1 MAINLSKSP
10 ASQNAPIP
18 PLVPKIEEP
27 TENDNVVDVD
37 SFPTLGEEP
46 AAPQEPETETNDS
59 LEEDESDF
67 GDDLLNRIQKLSDD
81 EDEEEPSPEPENTN
95 ADFGD
100 DEENVS
106 FTTDDDETDDG
117 YWDYYLSDD
126 DLLYGSGTDGEPQSA
141 LDRATADV
149 EEPFHTEDD
158 EDGDLDG
165 SDTDAADSN
174 PNNLTINDLP
184 RDADGAALLT
194 DPTTGE
200 YIPEAEQIL
209 LALTEAEADNNLNY
223 NDYQYWE
230 KLNAQHNDNDD
241 EDEYTYEYEE
251 YDDEEYEDEADDEDT
266 LDDETDEDNNAP
278 QQISAP
284 ENPQTAPSTN
294 KKTLKDHT
302 NTLLDNTAKILNKGQ
317 KLPLIGKPL
326 TKVIPGTTTGR
337 GTATIALLLLLLLI
351 FHLANTQI
359 TGNKTYTPT
368 GTTTIN
374 LPDNGKATLTGIT
387 RTNGT
392 YTATITNQGATNA
405 YNIHGTVD
413 ATAATNITQWFTP
426 TNLGTCTYNI
436 KHIQPGQTAQ
446 TPLTC
451 TTDPTG
457 TINPSFTNA
466 TITTDEA

>member
-18 PLVPKIEEP
+18 PLTPKAEEP
-27 TENDNVVDVD
+27 TENDNVVDID

-46 AAPQEPETETNDS
+46 PAPQEPETEPTTS
-59 LEEDESDF
+59 SEEDEEDF
-67 GDDLLNRIQKLSDD
+67 GDALLNRIQQFSDEDD
-81 EDEEEPSPEPENTN
+81 EEPTPEQEPEDTETTT
-95 ADFGD
+95 DFGD
-100 DEENVS
+100 DEENIS
-106 FTTDDDETDDG
+106 FATDEEDNTDG

-126 DLLYGSGTDGEPQSA
+126 DLLYGTDSEPQSA

-158 EDGDLDG
+158 EDGYLDG

-174 PNNLTINDLP
+174 PNNLTIHDLP
-184 RDADGAALLT
+184 RDAEGAALLT

-209 LALTEAEADNNLNY
+209 LALTEEEADNNLNY
-223 NDYQYWE
+223 KDYEYWE
-230 KLNAQHNDNDD
+230 KLNAQHNNDDD

-251 YDDEEYEDEADDEDT
+251 YDDEDT
-266 LDDETDEDNNAP
+266 LDDETDEEDEDTP
-278 QQISAP
+278 QQIGVP
-284 ENPQTAPSTN
+284 QNPQTAPNTN

-302 NTLLDNTAKILNKGQ
+302 NNLLDNTAKILNKGQ

-392 YTATITNQGATNA
+392 YTATITNQGTTNA

-446 TPLTC
+446 ATLTC

-457 TINPSFTNA
+457 TINPTFTNA

>member
-1 MAINLSKSP
+1 MAINLSKSH

-27 TENDNVVDVD
+27 TENDSVVDVD

-59 LEEDESDF
+59 SEEDESDF

-81 EDEEEPSPEPENTN
+81 EDEEEPSPEPESGNTST
-95 ADFGD
+95 DFGD

-126 DLLYGSGTDGEPQSA
+126 DLLYGTDSEPQSA
-141 LDRATADV
+141 LDRATAEV
-149 EEPFHTEDD
+149 EEPFHTED
-158 EDGDLDG
+158 EEAVVE
-165 SDTDAADSN
+165 TDIDARPAA
-174 PNNLTINDLP
+174 LTIDDLP

-209 LALTEAEADNNLNY
+209 LALTEDEADNNLNY

-230 KLNAQHNDNDD
+230 KLNTQH
-241 EDEYTYEYEE
+241 
-251 YDDEEYEDEADDEDT
+251 DDEEYEDEADDEDT

-284 ENPQTAPSTN
+284 ENPQTAPNTN

-302 NTLLDNTAKILNKGQ
+302 NALLDNTAKILNKGQ

-351 FHLANTQI
+351 IHLANTQI

-392 YTATITNQGATNA
+392 YTATITNQGTTNA

-446 TPLTC
+446 APLTC

>member
-27 TENDNVVDVD
+27 TETSNVVDVD

-46 AAPQEPETETNDS
+46 ATPQEPETETNDS

-81 EDEEEPSPEPENTN
+81 EDEEEPSPEPESGNTSTG
-95 ADFGD
+95 FGD

-126 DLLYGSGTDGEPQSA
+126 DLLYGTDGEPQSA
-141 LDRATADV
+141 LDRATAEV
-149 EEPFHTEDD
+149 EEPFHTED
-158 EDGDLDG
+158 EEAVVE
-165 SDTDAADSN
+165 TDIDARRAA
-174 PNNLTINDLP
+174 LTIDDLP

-209 LALTEAEADNNLNY
+209 LSLTEDEADNNLNY
-223 NDYQYWE
+223 KDYQYWE
-230 KLNAQHNDNDD
+230 KLNAQRNDD
-241 EDEYTYEYEE
+241 QEDEYTYEYEE
-251 YDDEEYEDEADDEDT
+251 YDDEEYEDEGDDEDA
-266 LDDETDEDNNAP
+266 LDDETDEDNDAP

-284 ENPQTAPSTN
+284 ENPQTAPSAN

-359 TGNKTYTPT
+359 TGNKTYTPA

-392 YTATITNQGATNA
+392 YTATITNQGTTNA

-446 TPLTC
+446 ATLTC
-451 TTDPTG
+451 TNDLTG

>member
-59 LEEDESDF
+59 FEEDESDF

-126 DLLYGSGTDGEPQSA
+126 DLLYGTDGEPQSA
-141 LDRATADV
+141 LDRATAEV
-149 EEPFHTEDD
+149 EEPFHTED
-158 EDGDLDG
+158 EEAVVE
-165 SDTDAADSN
+165 TDIDARPAA
-174 PNNLTINDLP
+174 LTIDDLP

-241 EDEYTYEYEE
+241 EAEYTYEYEE

-284 ENPQTAPSTN
+284 ENPQTAPNTN

-302 NTLLDNTAKILNKGQ
+302 NALLDNTAKILNKGQ

-351 FHLANTQI
+351 IHLANTQI

-392 YTATITNQGATNA
+392 YTATITNQGTTNA

-436 KHIQPGQTAQ
+436 KHIQPGQTIQ

>member
-27 TENDNVVDVD
+27 TETSNVVDVD

-46 AAPQEPETETNDS
+46 ATPQEPETETNDS

-126 DLLYGSGTDGEPQSA
+126 DLLYGSGTEDEPQSA

-149 EEPFHTEDD
+149 EEPFHTED
-158 EDGDLDG
+158 EEVVVETGI
-165 SDTDAADSN
+165 DARPAA
-174 PNNLTINDLP
+174 LTIDDLP

-230 KLNAQHNDNDD
+230 KLNAQHNNDED

-266 LDDETDEDNNAP
+266 LDGETDEDNNAP

-284 ENPQTAPSTN
+284 DNPQTAPSTN

-351 FHLANTQI
+351 IHLTNTQI

-374 LPDNGKATLTGIT
+374 LPDNGKATITGIT

-446 TPLTC
+446 ATLTC
-451 TTDPTG
+451 TNDLTG
-457 TINPSFTNA
+457 TINPTFTNA

>member
-27 TENDNVVDVD
+27 TETSNVVDVD

-46 AAPQEPETETNDS
+46 ATPQEPETGTNDS

-81 EDEEEPSPEPENTN
+81 EDEEEPSPEPESGNTSTG
-95 ADFGD
+95 FGD

-126 DLLYGSGTDGEPQSA
+126 DLLYGTDGEPQSA

-149 EEPFHTEDD
+149 EEPFHTED
-158 EDGDLDG
+158 EEAVVE
-165 SDTDAADSN
+165 TDIDARRAA
-174 PNNLTINDLP
+174 LTIDDLP

-230 KLNAQHNDNDD
+230 KLNAQHNND

-446 TPLTC
+446 ASLTC
-451 TTDPTG
+451 TNDLTG

>member
-27 TENDNVVDVD
+27 TETSNVVDVD

-46 AAPQEPETETNDS
+46 ATPQEPETGTNDS

-81 EDEEEPSPEPENTN
+81 EDEEEPSPEPESGNTSTG
-95 ADFGD
+95 FGD

-126 DLLYGSGTDGEPQSA
+126 DLLYGTDGEPQSA

-149 EEPFHTEDD
+149 EEPFHTED
-158 EDGDLDG
+158 EEAVVE
-165 SDTDAADSN
+165 TDIDARRAA
-174 PNNLTINDLP
+174 LTIDDLP

-230 KLNAQHNDNDD
+230 KLNAQHNNDNDD

-251 YDDEEYEDEADDEDT
+251 YDDEYEDEADDEDT

-351 FHLANTQI
+351 FHLANAQI

-392 YTATITNQGATNA
+392 YTATITNQGDTNA

-426 TNLGTCTYNI
+426 TNLGTCTYTI

-446 TPLTC
+446 ATLTC
-451 TTDPTG
+451 TNDLTG
-457 TINPSFTNA
+457 TINPTFTNA

>member
-1 MAINLSKSP
+1 MAINLSKSH

-27 TENDNVVDVD
+27 TENDSVVDVD

-81 EDEEEPSPEPENTN
+81 EDEEEPSPEPETTN
-95 ADFGD
+95 ADFGY

-149 EEPFHTEDD
+149 EEPFHTED
-158 EDGDLDG
+158 EEVVVE
-165 SDTDAADSN
+165 TDIDVRPAA
-174 PNNLTINDLP
+174 LTIDDLP

-230 KLNAQHNDNDD
+230 KLNAQHNNDNDD

-251 YDDEEYEDEADDEDT
+251 YDDEYEDEADDEDT

-351 FHLANTQI
+351 IHLANTQI

-392 YTATITNQGATNA
+392 YTATITNQGTTNA

-436 KHIQPGQTAQ
+436 KHIQPGQTTQ

-457 TINPSFTNA
+457 TINPTFTNA

>member
-1 MAINLSKSP
+1 MAINLSKSH

-46 AAPQEPETETNDS
+46 PAPQEPETETNDS
-59 LEEDESDF
+59 PEEDESDF

-100 DEENVS
+100 DEENIS
-106 FTTDDDETDDG
+106 FATDDEDNTDG

-126 DLLYGSGTDGEPQSA
+126 DLLYGSGTEDEPQSA

-149 EEPFHTEDD
+149 EEPFHTED
-158 EDGDLDG
+158 EEVVVE
-165 SDTDAADSN
+165 TDIDARPAA
-174 PNNLTINDLP
+174 LTIDDLP

-230 KLNAQHNDNDD
+230 KLNAQHNNDNDD

-251 YDDEEYEDEADDEDT
+251 YDDEYEDEADDEDT

-294 KKTLKDHT
+294 KKTLKDRT

-351 FHLANTQI
+351 IHLTNTQI

-392 YTATITNQGATNA
+392 YTATITNQGTTNA

-446 TPLTC
+446 ASLTC
-451 TTDPTG
+451 TNDLTG

>member
-1 MAINLSKSP
+1 MAINLSKSH

-27 TENDNVVDVD
+27 TENDSVVDVD

-59 LEEDESDF
+59 SEEDESDF

-81 EDEEEPSPEPENTN
+81 EDEEEPSPEPESGNTST
-95 ADFGD
+95 DFGD

-126 DLLYGSGTDGEPQSA
+126 DLLYGSGTDSEPQSA

-149 EEPFHTEDD
+149 EEPFHTED
-158 EDGDLDG
+158 EEAVVE
-165 SDTDAADSN
+165 TDIDARPAA
-174 PNNLTINDLP
+174 LTIDDLP

-209 LALTEAEADNNLNY
+209 LALTEDEADNNLNY

-230 KLNAQHNDNDD
+230 KLNAQH
-241 EDEYTYEYEE
+241 
-251 YDDEEYEDEADDEDT
+251 DDEEYEDEADDEDT

-284 ENPQTAPSTN
+284 ENPQTAPNTN

-351 FHLANTQI
+351 IHLANTQI

-392 YTATITNQGATNA
+392 YTATITNQGTTNA

-446 TPLTC
+446 ATLTC
-451 TTDPTG
+451 TNDPTG

>member
-1 MAINLSKSP
+1 MAINLSKSH

-46 AAPQEPETETNDS
+46 PAPQEPETETNDS
-59 LEEDESDF
+59 PEEDESDF

-100 DEENVS
+100 DEENIS
-106 FTTDDDETDDG
+106 FATDDEDNTDG

-126 DLLYGSGTDGEPQSA
+126 DLLYGSGTEDEPQSA

-149 EEPFHTEDD
+149 EEPFHTED
-158 EDGDLDG
+158 EEVVVE
-165 SDTDAADSN
+165 TDIDARPAA
-174 PNNLTINDLP
+174 LTIDDLP

-230 KLNAQHNDNDD
+230 KLNAQHNNDNDD

-251 YDDEEYEDEADDEDT
+251 YDDEYEDEADDEDT

-351 FHLANTQI
+351 FHLANAQI

-392 YTATITNQGATNA
+392 YTATITNQGDTNA

-436 KHIQPGQTAQ
+436 KHIQPGQTTQ

-457 TINPSFTNA
+457 TINPTFTNA

>member
-1 MAINLSKSP
+1 MAINLSKSH

-27 TENDNVVDVD
+27 TENDSVVDVD

-59 LEEDESDF
+59 SEEDESDF

-81 EDEEEPSPEPENTN
+81 EDEEEPSPEPESGNTST
-95 ADFGD
+95 DFGD

-126 DLLYGSGTDGEPQSA
+126 DLLYGTDSEPQSA
-141 LDRATADV
+141 LDRATAEV
-149 EEPFHTEDD
+149 EEPFHTED
-158 EDGDLDG
+158 EEAVVE
-165 SDTDAADSN
+165 TDIDARPAA
-174 PNNLTINDLP
+174 LTIDDLP

-209 LALTEAEADNNLNY
+209 LALTEDEADNNLNY

-230 KLNAQHNDNDD
+230 KLNAQH
-241 EDEYTYEYEE
+241 
-251 YDDEEYEDEADDEDT
+251 DDEEYEDEADDEDT
-266 LDDETDEDNNAP
+266 LDDETDEDNNAH

-284 ENPQTAPSTN
+284 ENPQTAPNTN

-351 FHLANTQI
+351 FHLANAQI

-392 YTATITNQGATNA
+392 YTATITNQGDTNA

-426 TNLGTCTYNI
+426 TNLGTCTYTI

-446 TPLTC
+446 ATLTC
-451 TTDPTG
+451 TNDLTG
-457 TINPSFTNA
+457 TINPTFTNA

>member
-1 MAINLSKSP
+1 MAINLSKSH

-27 TENDNVVDVD
+27 TENDSVVDVD

-59 LEEDESDF
+59 SEEDESDF

-81 EDEEEPSPEPENTN
+81 EDEEEPSPEPESGNTST
-95 ADFGD
+95 DFGD

-126 DLLYGSGTDGEPQSA
+126 DLLYGSGTDSEPQSA

-149 EEPFHTEDD
+149 EEPFHTED
-158 EDGDLDG
+158 EEAVVE
-165 SDTDAADSN
+165 TDIDARPAA
-174 PNNLTINDLP
+174 LTIDDLP

-209 LALTEAEADNNLNY
+209 LALTEDEADNNLNY

-230 KLNAQHNDNDD
+230 KLNAQH
-241 EDEYTYEYEE
+241 
-251 YDDEEYEDEADDEDT
+251 DDEEYEDEADDEDT

-284 ENPQTAPSTN
+284 ENPQTAPNTN

-302 NTLLDNTAKILNKGQ
+302 NALLDNTAKILNKGQ

-446 TPLTC
+446 ASLAC
-451 TTDPTG
+451 ANDLTG

>member
-1 MAINLSKSP
+1 MAINLSKSH

-27 TENDNVVDVD
+27 TENDSVVDVD

-59 LEEDESDF
+59 SEEDESDF

-81 EDEEEPSPEPENTN
+81 EDEEEPSPEPESGNTST
-95 ADFGD
+95 DFGD

-126 DLLYGSGTDGEPQSA
+126 DLLYGTDSEPQSA
-141 LDRATADV
+141 LDRATAEV
-149 EEPFHTEDD
+149 EEPFHTED
-158 EDGDLDG
+158 EEAVVE
-165 SDTDAADSN
+165 TDIDARPAA
-174 PNNLTINDLP
+174 LTIDDLP

-209 LALTEAEADNNLNY
+209 LALTEDEADNNLNY

-230 KLNAQHNDNDD
+230 KLNAQH
-241 EDEYTYEYEE
+241 
-251 YDDEEYEDEADDEDT
+251 DDEEYEDEADDEDT

-446 TPLTC
+446 ASLAC
-451 TTDPTG
+451 TNDLTG

>member
-1 MAINLSKSP
+1 
-10 ASQNAPIP
+10 
-18 PLVPKIEEP
+18 VPKIEEP
-27 TENDNVVDVD
+27 TENDSVVDVD

-59 LEEDESDF
+59 SEEDESDF

-81 EDEEEPSPEPENTN
+81 EDEEEPSPEPESGNTST
-95 ADFGD
+95 DFGD

-126 DLLYGSGTDGEPQSA
+126 DLLYGTDSEPQSA
-141 LDRATADV
+141 LDRATAEV
-149 EEPFHTEDD
+149 EEPFHTED
-158 EDGDLDG
+158 EEAVVE
-165 SDTDAADSN
+165 TDIDARPAA
-174 PNNLTINDLP
+174 LTIDDLP

-209 LALTEAEADNNLNY
+209 LALTEDEADNNLNY

-230 KLNAQHNDNDD
+230 KLNAQH
-241 EDEYTYEYEE
+241 
-251 YDDEEYEDEADDEDT
+251 DDEEYEDEADDEDT

-284 ENPQTAPSTN
+284 ENPQTAPNTN

-426 TNLGTCTYNI
+426 TNLGTCTYTI

-446 TPLTC
+446 ATLTC
-451 TTDPTG
+451 TNDLTG

>member
-1 MAINLSKSP
+1 MAINLSKSH

-27 TENDNVVDVD
+27 TENDSVVDVD

-59 LEEDESDF
+59 SEEDESDF

-81 EDEEEPSPEPENTN
+81 EDEEEPSPEPESGNTST
-95 ADFGD
+95 DFGD

-126 DLLYGSGTDGEPQSA
+126 DLLYGTDSEPQSA
-141 LDRATADV
+141 LDRATAEV
-149 EEPFHTEDD
+149 EEPFHTED
-158 EDGDLDG
+158 EEAVVE
-165 SDTDAADSN
+165 TDIDARPAA
-174 PNNLTINDLP
+174 LTIDDLP

-209 LALTEAEADNNLNY
+209 LALTEDEADNNLNY

-230 KLNAQHNDNDD
+230 KLNAQH
-241 EDEYTYEYEE
+241 
-251 YDDEEYEDEADDEDT
+251 DDEEYEDEADDEDT
-266 LDDETDEDNNAP
+266 LDDETDEDNSAP

-284 ENPQTAPSTN
+284 ENPQTAPNTN

-446 TPLTC
+446 ASLSC
-451 TTDPTG
+451 TNDLTG

>member
-1 MAINLSKSP
+1 MAINLSKSH

-27 TENDNVVDVD
+27 TENDSVVDVD

-46 AAPQEPETETNDS
+46 AAPQEPETETNES
-59 LEEDESDF
+59 SEEDESDF

-81 EDEEEPSPEPENTN
+81 EDEEEPSPEPESGNTST
-95 ADFGD
+95 DFGD

-126 DLLYGSGTDGEPQSA
+126 DLLYGTDSEPQSA
-141 LDRATADV
+141 LDRATAEV
-149 EEPFHTEDD
+149 EEPFHTED
-158 EDGDLDG
+158 EEAVVE
-165 SDTDAADSN
+165 TDIDARPAA
-174 PNNLTINDLP
+174 LTIDDLP

-209 LALTEAEADNNLNY
+209 LALTEDEADNNLNY

-230 KLNAQHNDNDD
+230 KLNAQH
-241 EDEYTYEYEE
+241 
-251 YDDEEYEDEADDEDT
+251 DDEEYEDEADDEAT

-284 ENPQTAPSTN
+284 ENPQTAPNTN

-351 FHLANTQI
+351 IHLANTQI

-392 YTATITNQGATNA
+392 YTATITNQGTTNA

-446 TPLTC
+446 APLTC

>member
-27 TENDNVVDVD
+27 TENDNVVDVE

-59 LEEDESDF
+59 PEEDESDF
-67 GDDLLNRIQKLSDD
+67 GEDLLNRIQKLSDD
-81 EDEEEPSPEPENTN
+81 EDEEEPSPEPESGNTST
-95 ADFGD
+95 DFGD

-126 DLLYGSGTDGEPQSA
+126 DLLYGTDSEPQSA
-141 LDRATADV
+141 LDRATAEV
-149 EEPFHTEDD
+149 EEPFHTED
-158 EDGDLDG
+158 EEAVVE
-165 SDTDAADSN
+165 TDIDARPAA
-174 PNNLTINDLP
+174 LTIDDLP

-209 LALTEAEADNNLNY
+209 LALTEDEADNNLNY

-230 KLNAQHNDNDD
+230 KLNAQH
-241 EDEYTYEYEE
+241 
-251 YDDEEYEDEADDEDT
+251 DDEEYEDEADDEDT

-284 ENPQTAPSTN
+284 ENPQTAPNTN

-351 FHLANTQI
+351 IHLANTQI

-392 YTATITNQGATNA
+392 YTATITNQGTTNA

-446 TPLTC
+446 APLTC

>member
-27 TENDNVVDVD
+27 TENDSVVDVD

-81 EDEEEPSPEPENTN
+81 EDEEEATTGPENTN

-126 DLLYGSGTDGEPQSA
+126 DLLYGSGTEDEPQSA

-149 EEPFHTEDD
+149 EEPFHTED
-158 EDGDLDG
+158 EEAVVE
-165 SDTDAADSN
+165 TDIDARPAA
-174 PNNLTINDLP
+174 LTIHDLP

-209 LALTEAEADNNLNY
+209 LALTETEADNNLNY

-251 YDDEEYEDEADDEDT
+251 YDEEEYEDEADDEDT

-284 ENPQTAPSTN
+284 ENPQTAPNTN

-359 TGNKTYTPT
+359 TGNKTYNPT

-392 YTATITNQGATNA
+392 YTATITNQGTTNA

-446 TPLTC
+446 ASLAC
-451 TTDPTG
+451 TNDLTG

>member
-18 PLVPKIEEP
+18 PLTPKAEEP
-27 TENDNVVDVD
+27 TENDNVVDID

-46 AAPQEPETETNDS
+46 PAPQEPETEPTTS
-59 LEEDESDF
+59 SEEDEEDF
-67 GDDLLNRIQKLSDD
+67 GDALLNRIQQFSDEDD
-81 EDEEEPSPEPENTN
+81 EEPTPEQEPEDTETTT
-95 ADFGD
+95 DFGD
-100 DEENVS
+100 DEENIS
-106 FTTDDDETDDG
+106 FATDEEDNTDG

-126 DLLYGSGTDGEPQSA
+126 DLLYGTDSEPQSA

-158 EDGDLDG
+158 EDGYLDG

-174 PNNLTINDLP
+174 PNNLTIHDLP
-184 RDADGAALLT
+184 RDAEGAALLT

-209 LALTEAEADNNLNY
+209 LALTEEEADNNLNY
-223 NDYQYWE
+223 KDYEYWE
-230 KLNAQHNDNDD
+230 KLNAQHNNDDD

-251 YDDEEYEDEADDEDT
+251 YDDEDT
-266 LDDETDEDNNAP
+266 LDDETDEEDEDTP
-278 QQISAP
+278 QQIGVP
-284 ENPQTAPSTN
+284 QNPQTAPNTN

-302 NTLLDNTAKILNKGQ
+302 NNLLDNTAKILNKGQ

-392 YTATITNQGATNA
+392 YTATITNQGTTNA

-446 TPLTC
+446 ATLTC
-451 TTDPTG
+451 TTDPAG
-457 TINPSFTNA
+457 TINPTFTNA

>member
-18 PLVPKIEEP
+18 PLVPKTEEP
-27 TENDNVVDVD
+27 TETSNVVDID

-59 LEEDESDF
+59 PEEDESDF

-81 EDEEEPSPEPENTN
+81 EDEEEATTEPENTN
-95 ADFGD
+95 VDFGD

-126 DLLYGSGTDGEPQSA
+126 DLLYGSGTEDEPQSA

-149 EEPFHTEDD
+149 EEPFHTED
-158 EDGDLDG
+158 EEAVVE
-165 SDTDAADSN
+165 TDIDARPAA
-174 PNNLTINDLP
+174 LTIDDLP

-251 YDDEEYEDEADDEDT
+251 YDDEEYEDEA
-266 LDDETDEDNNAP
+266 DDETDEDNNAP

-392 YTATITNQGATNA
+392 YTATITNQGTTNA

-446 TPLTC
+446 ASLAC
-451 TTDPTG
+451 TNDLTG

>member
-1 MAINLSKSP
+1 MAIKPSKFS
-10 ASQNAPIP
+10 AFENAPIP
-18 PLVPKIEEP
+18 PLVPKTEEP
-27 TENDNVVDVD
+27 TKNDDIVDID

-46 AAPQEPETETNDS
+46 DTPQEPETETTTGIEDT
-59 LEEDESDF
+59 EEDF
-67 GDDLLNRIQKLSDD
+67 GDALLNRIQKFSDED
-81 EDEEEPSPEPENTN
+81 DEPTDVSSTENTANFEEDEENISFDT
-95 ADFGD
+95 D
-100 DEENVS
+100 DEEN
-106 FTTDDDETDDG
+106 TDD

-126 DLLYGSGTDGEPQSA
+126 DLLYGTGSDSAPQTA

-149 EEPFHTEDD
+149 EEPFHTEED
-158 EDGDLDG
+158 EDD
-165 SDTDAADSN
+165 DTTDTGIADST
-174 PNNLTINDLP
+174 PTTLTIHDLP
-184 RDADGAALLT
+184 RDAEGAALLT

-200 YIPEAEQIL
+200 YIPEAKQIL
-209 LALTEAEADNNLNY
+209 LNLTEDEADNNLNY
-223 NDYQYWE
+223 TDYEYWE
-230 KLNAQHNDNDD
+230 KLKAQNNN
-241 EDEYTYEYEE
+241 EDEYIYEYEE
-251 YDDEEYEDEADDEDT
+251 YDDEDQEEEHDDD
-266 LDDETDEDNNAP
+266 LDDETNEYTEDDNDTH
-278 QQISAP
+278 QQIGVP
-284 ENPQTAPSTN
+284 TNPQTAPNTN

-302 NTLLDNTAKILNKGQ
+302 NNLLDNTAKILNKGQ
-317 KLPLIGKPL
+317 KLPLISKPL

-337 GTATIALLLLLLLI
+337 GTATITLLLLLLLI
-351 FHLANTQI
+351 LHLTNTQI

-392 YTATITNQGATNA
+392 YTATITNQGTTNA

-426 TNLGTCTYNI
+426 TNLGTCTYTI

-457 TINPSFTNA
+457 TINPTFTNA

>member
-27 TENDNVVDVD
+27 TENDSVVDVD

-46 AAPQEPETETNDS
+46 PAPQEPETETNDS

-81 EDEEEPSPEPENTN
+81 EDEEEPSPEPETTN
-95 ADFGD
+95 ADFGY

-126 DLLYGSGTDGEPQSA
+126 DLLYGSGTEDEPQSA
-141 LDRATADV
+141 LDRATAEV
-149 EEPFHTEDD
+149 EEPFHTED
-158 EDGDLDG
+158 EEAVVE
-165 SDTDAADSN
+165 TDIDARPAA
-174 PNNLTINDLP
+174 LTIDDLP

-230 KLNAQHNDNDD
+230 KLNAQHNND

-374 LPDNGKATLTGIT
+374 LPDNGKAALTGIT

-446 TPLTC
+446 ASLTC
-451 TTDPTG
+451 TNDLTG

>member
-67 GDDLLNRIQKLSDD
+67 GDD
-81 EDEEEPSPEPENTN
+81 
-95 ADFGD
+95 
-100 DEENVS
+100 EENVS

-126 DLLYGSGTDGEPQSA
+126 DLLYGSGTEDEPQSA

-149 EEPFHTEDD
+149 EEPFHTED
-158 EDGDLDG
+158 EEPTT
-165 SDTDAADSN
+165 DTATS
-174 PNNLTINDLP
+174 PTHLTIHDLP
-184 RDADGAALLT
+184 RDAEGAALLT

-209 LALTEAEADNNLNY
+209 AALTEDEADNNLNY

-230 KLNAQHNDNDD
+230 KLNAQHNNDGD
-241 EDEYTYEYEE
+241 DEYTYEYEE
-251 YDDEEYEDEADDEDT
+251 YDEEYEDEADDEDT

-326 TKVIPGTTTGR
+326 AKVIPGTTTGR

-413 ATAATNITQWFTP
+413 ATAASNITQWFTP
-426 TNLGTCTYNI
+426 TNLGTCTYTI

-446 TPLTC
+446 ASLAC
-451 TTDPTG
+451 TNDPTG

>member
-46 AAPQEPETETNDS
+46 AAPQEPETETSNS

-81 EDEEEPSPEPENTN
+81 EDEEEPSPEPETTN

-100 DEENVS
+100 DEENIS
-106 FTTDDDETDDG
+106 FATDDEDNTDG

-126 DLLYGSGTDGEPQSA
+126 DLLYGTDGEPQSA

-149 EEPFHTEDD
+149 EEPFHTED
-158 EDGDLDG
+158 EEVVVE
-165 SDTDAADSN
+165 TDIDARPAA
-174 PNNLTINDLP
+174 LTIDDLP

-230 KLNAQHNDNDD
+230 KLNAQHNNDED

-284 ENPQTAPSTN
+284 ENPQTAPNTN
-294 KKTLKDHT
+294 KKTLKDRT

-351 FHLANTQI
+351 IHLTNTQI

-392 YTATITNQGATNA
+392 YTATITNQGTTNA

-446 TPLTC
+446 ASLTC

-457 TINPSFTNA
+457 TINPTFTNA

>member
-1 MAINLSKSP
+1 MAINLSKSH

-27 TENDNVVDVD
+27 AENDSVVDID

-46 AAPQEPETETNDS
+46 PAPQEPETETIA
-59 LEEDESDF
+59 EEDESDF
-67 GDDLLNRIQKLSDD
+67 GEDLLNRIQQVSD
-81 EDEEEPSPEPENTN
+81 EDEEPTTEEPESGKTT

-126 DLLYGSGTDGEPQSA
+126 DLLYGSDTDSAPQSA

-149 EEPFHTEDD
+149 EEPFHTEA
-158 EDGDLDG
+158 EEEAVTE
-165 SDTDAADSN
+165 TDIDARPTA
-174 PNNLTINDLP
+174 LTIHDLP
-184 RDADGAALLT
+184 RDADGAAQLT

-209 LALTEAEADNNLNY
+209 LALTESEADNNLNY

-251 YDDEEYEDEADDEDT
+251 YDEEEYGDEADDEDT

-302 NTLLDNTAKILNKGQ
+302 NALLDNTAKILNKGQ

-351 FHLANTQI
+351 IHLTNTQI

-446 TPLTC
+446 APLTC

-457 TINPSFTNA
+457 TINPTFTNA

>member
-27 TENDNVVDVD
+27 TENDNVVDVE

-59 LEEDESDF
+59 PEEDESDF
-67 GDDLLNRIQKLSDD
+67 GEDLLNRIQKLSDD

-100 DEENVS
+100 DEENIS
-106 FTTDDDETDDG
+106 FATDDEDNTDG

-126 DLLYGSGTDGEPQSA
+126 DLLYGSGTESEPQSA

-149 EEPFHTEDD
+149 EEPFHTED
-158 EDGDLDG
+158 EEVVVE
-165 SDTDAADSN
+165 TDIDARPAA
-174 PNNLTINDLP
+174 LTIDDLP

-194 DPTTGE
+194 DPITGE

-251 YDDEEYEDEADDEDT
+251 YDDEDYEDEADDEDT

-284 ENPQTAPSTN
+284 ENPQTAPSPN

-392 YTATITNQGATNA
+392 YTATITNQGTTNA

-426 TNLGTCTYNI
+426 TNLGTCTYSI
-436 KHIQPGQTAQ
+436 KHIQPGQTTQ

-457 TINPSFTNA
+457 TINPTFTNA

>member
-1 MAINLSKSP
+1 MAINLSKSH

-27 TENDNVVDVD
+27 TENDSVVDVD

-59 LEEDESDF
+59 SEEDESDF

-81 EDEEEPSPEPENTN
+81 EDEEEPSPEPESGNTST
-95 ADFGD
+95 DFGD

-126 DLLYGSGTDGEPQSA
+126 DLLYGTDSEPQSA
-141 LDRATADV
+141 LDRATAEV
-149 EEPFHTEDD
+149 EEPFHTED
-158 EDGDLDG
+158 EEAVVE
-165 SDTDAADSN
+165 TDIDARPAALAID
-174 PNNLTINDLP
+174 DLP

-209 LALTEAEADNNLNY
+209 LALTEDEADNNLNY

-230 KLNAQHNDNDD
+230 KLNAQH
-241 EDEYTYEYEE
+241 
-251 YDDEEYEDEADDEDT
+251 DDEEYEDEADDEDT

-284 ENPQTAPSTN
+284 ENPQTAPNTN
-294 KKTLKDHT
+294 KKTFKDHT

-392 YTATITNQGATNA
+392 YTATITNQGTTNA

-426 TNLGTCTYNI
+426 TNLGTCTYSI
-436 KHIQPGQTAQ
+436 KHIQPGQTTQ

-457 TINPSFTNA
+457 TINPTFTNA

>member
-46 AAPQEPETETNDS
+46 AAHQEPETETNDS

-67 GDDLLNRIQKLSDD
+67 GDDLLNRIQKLSGD
-81 EDEEEPSPEPENTN
+81 EDEEEATTEPENTN

-126 DLLYGSGTDGEPQSA
+126 DLLYGSGTEDEPQSA
-141 LDRATADV
+141 LDRATAEV
-149 EEPFHTEDD
+149 EEPFHTED
-158 EDGDLDG
+158 EEAVVE
-165 SDTDAADSN
+165 TDIDARPAA
-174 PNNLTINDLP
+174 LTIDDLP

-230 KLNAQHNDNDD
+230 KLNAQHNDD

-251 YDDEEYEDEADDEDT
+251 YDEEEYEDEADDEDT

-284 ENPQTAPSTN
+284 ENPQTAPNTN

-392 YTATITNQGATNA
+392 YTATITNQGTTNA

-446 TPLTC
+446 ASLTC
-451 TTDPTG
+451 TTDLTG

>member
-1 MAINLSKSP
+1 MAINLSKSH

-27 TENDNVVDVD
+27 TENDSVVDVD

-59 LEEDESDF
+59 SEEDESDF

-81 EDEEEPSPEPENTN
+81 EDEEEPSPEPESGNTST
-95 ADFGD
+95 DFGD

-106 FTTDDDETDDG
+106 FTTDDDETGDG

-126 DLLYGSGTDGEPQSA
+126 DLLYGTDSEPQSA
-141 LDRATADV
+141 LDRATAEV
-149 EEPFHTEDD
+149 EEPFHTED
-158 EDGDLDG
+158 EEAVVE
-165 SDTDAADSN
+165 TDIDARPAA
-174 PNNLTINDLP
+174 LTIDDLP

-209 LALTEAEADNNLNY
+209 LALTEDEADNNLNY

-230 KLNAQHNDNDD
+230 KLNAQH
-241 EDEYTYEYEE
+241 
-251 YDDEEYEDEADDEDT
+251 DDEEYEDEADDEDT

-284 ENPQTAPSTN
+284 ENPQTAPNTN

-351 FHLANTQI
+351 IHLTNTQI

-392 YTATITNQGATNA
+392 YTATITNQGTTNA

-436 KHIQPGQTAQ
+436 KHIQPGQTIQ

>member
-27 TENDNVVDVD
+27 TETSNVVDVD

-46 AAPQEPETETNDS
+46 ATPQEPETETNDS

-81 EDEEEPSPEPENTN
+81 EDEEEPSPEPESGNTSTG
-95 ADFGD
+95 FGD

-117 YWDYYLSDD
+117 YWDYYLSDA
-126 DLLYGSGTDGEPQSA
+126 DLLYGTDGEPQSA

-149 EEPFHTEDD
+149 EEPFHTED
-158 EDGDLDG
+158 EEAVVE
-165 SDTDAADSN
+165 TDIDARRAA
-174 PNNLTINDLP
+174 LTIDDLP

-209 LALTEAEADNNLNY
+209 LALTEDEADNNLNY

-446 TPLTC
+446 ASLAC
-451 TTDPTG
+451 TNDLTG

>member
-1 MAINLSKSP
+1 
-10 ASQNAPIP
+10 
-18 PLVPKIEEP
+18 VPKIEEP
-27 TENDNVVDVD
+27 TENDSVVDVD

-59 LEEDESDF
+59 SEEDESDF

-81 EDEEEPSPEPENTN
+81 EDEEATTEPENTN

-126 DLLYGSGTDGEPQSA
+126 DLLYGSGTEDEPQSA
-141 LDRATADV
+141 LDRATAEV
-149 EEPFHTEDD
+149 EEPFHTED
-158 EDGDLDG
+158 EEAVVE
-165 SDTDAADSN
+165 TDIDARPAA
-174 PNNLTINDLP
+174 LTIDDLP

-209 LALTEAEADNNLNY
+209 LALTEDEADNNLNY

-230 KLNAQHNDNDD
+230 KLNAQH
-241 EDEYTYEYEE
+241 
-251 YDDEEYEDEADDEDT
+251 DDEEYEDEADDEDT

-284 ENPQTAPSTN
+284 ENPQTAPNTN

-351 FHLANTQI
+351 IHLANTQI

-392 YTATITNQGATNA
+392 YTATITNQGTTNA

-446 TPLTC
+446 APLTC

>member
-18 PLVPKIEEP
+18 PLTPKAEEP
-27 TENDNVVDVD
+27 TENDNVVDID

-46 AAPQEPETETNDS
+46 PAPQEPETEPTTS
-59 LEEDESDF
+59 SEEDEEDF
-67 GDDLLNRIQKLSDD
+67 GDALLNRIQQFSDEDD
-81 EDEEEPSPEPENTN
+81 EEPTPEQEPEDTETTT
-95 ADFGD
+95 DFGD
-100 DEENVS
+100 DEENIS
-106 FTTDDDETDDG
+106 FATDEEDNTDG

-126 DLLYGSGTDGEPQSA
+126 DLLYGTDSEPQSA

-158 EDGDLDG
+158 EDGYLDG

-174 PNNLTINDLP
+174 PNNLTIHDLP
-184 RDADGAALLT
+184 RDAEGAALLT

-209 LALTEAEADNNLNY
+209 LALTEEEADNNLNY
-223 NDYQYWE
+223 KDYEYWE
-230 KLNAQHNDNDD
+230 KLNAQHNNDDD

-251 YDDEEYEDEADDEDT
+251 YDDEDT
-266 LDDETDEDNNAP
+266 LDDETDEEDEDTP
-278 QQISAP
+278 QQIGVP
-284 ENPQTAPSTN
+284 QNPQTAPNTN

-302 NTLLDNTAKILNKGQ
+302 NNLLDNTAKILNKGQ

-351 FHLANTQI
+351 IHLANTQI

-392 YTATITNQGATNA
+392 YTATITNQGTTNA

-426 TNLGTCTYNI
+426 TNLGTCTYTI

-446 TPLTC
+446 ATLTC

-457 TINPSFTNA
+457 TINPTFTNA

>member
-27 TENDNVVDVD
+27 TETNNVVDVD

-46 AAPQEPETETNDS
+46 AAPQEPETETNDIP
-59 LEEDESDF
+59 EEDESDF

-81 EDEEEPSPEPENTN
+81 EDEEEATTEPENTTT
-95 ADFGD
+95 DFGD
-100 DEENVS
+100 DEENIS
-106 FTTDDDETDDG
+106 FTTDDEETDDG

-126 DLLYGSGTDGEPQSA
+126 DLLYGTDSEPQSA

-149 EEPFHTEDD
+149 EEPFHTED
-158 EDGDLDG
+158 EEPTT
-165 SDTDAADSN
+165 DTATS
-174 PNNLTINDLP
+174 PTNLTIHDLP
-184 RDADGAALLT
+184 RDAEGAAQLT

-200 YIPEAEQIL
+200 YIPEAKQIL
-209 LALTEAEADNNLNY
+209 LALTEDEADNNLNY

-266 LDDETDEDNNAP
+266 LDDETDEDNDTP

-284 ENPQTAPSTN
+284 ENPQTAPNTN

-337 GTATIALLLLLLLI
+337 GTATITLLLLLLLI
-351 FHLANTQI
+351 IHLTNTQI

-392 YTATITNQGATNA
+392 YTATITNQGTTNA

-426 TNLGTCTYNI
+426 TNLGTCTYTI
-436 KHIQPGQTAQ
+436 KHIQPGQTTQ

-451 TTDPTG
+451 TNDPTG
-457 TINPSFTNA
+457 TINPTFTNA

>member
-27 TENDNVVDVD
+27 TENDSVVDVD

-46 AAPQEPETETNDS
+46 PAPQEPETETNDS

-81 EDEEEPSPEPENTN
+81 EDEEEPSPEPETTN
-95 ADFGD
+95 ADFGY

-126 DLLYGSGTDGEPQSA
+126 DLLYGTDGEPQSA

-149 EEPFHTEDD
+149 EEPFHTED
-158 EDGDLDG
+158 EEAVVE
-165 SDTDAADSN
+165 TDIDARRAA
-174 PNNLTINDLP
+174 LTIDDLP

-230 KLNAQHNDNDD
+230 KLNAQHNND

-284 ENPQTAPSTN
+284 ENPQTAPNTN

-392 YTATITNQGATNA
+392 YTATITNQGTTNA

-446 TPLTC
+446 ASLTC
-451 TTDPTG
+451 TNDLTG

>member
-1 MAINLSKSP
+1 MAINLSKSH

-46 AAPQEPETETNDS
+46 PAPQEPETETNDS
-59 LEEDESDF
+59 PEEDESDF

-100 DEENVS
+100 DEENIS
-106 FTTDDDETDDG
+106 FATDDEDNTDG

-126 DLLYGSGTDGEPQSA
+126 DLLYGSGTEDEPQSA

-149 EEPFHTEDD
+149 EEPFHTED
-158 EDGDLDG
+158 EEVVVE
-165 SDTDAADSN
+165 TDIDARPAA
-174 PNNLTINDLP
+174 LTIDDLP

-230 KLNAQHNDNDD
+230 KLNAQHNNDNDD

-251 YDDEEYEDEADDEDT
+251 YDDEYEDEADDEDT

-392 YTATITNQGATNA
+392 YTATITNQGDTNA

-426 TNLGTCTYNI
+426 TNLGTCTYTI

-457 TINPSFTNA
+457 TINPTFTNA

>member
-18 PLVPKIEEP
+18 PLVPKIEES
-27 TENDNVVDVD
+27 TENDSVVDVD

-59 LEEDESDF
+59 PEEDESDF

-149 EEPFHTEDD
+149 EEPFHTED
-158 EDGDLDG
+158 EEAVVE
-165 SDTDAADSN
+165 TDIDARPAA
-174 PNNLTINDLP
+174 LTIDDLP

-284 ENPQTAPSTN
+284 ENPQTAPNTN

-446 TPLTC
+446 ASLAC
-451 TTDPTG
+451 TNDLTG

>member
-1 MAINLSKSP
+1 MAINLSKSH

-27 TENDNVVDVD
+27 TENDSVVDVD

-59 LEEDESDF
+59 SEEDESDF

-81 EDEEEPSPEPENTN
+81 EDEEEPSPEPESGNTST
-95 ADFGD
+95 DFGD

-141 LDRATADV
+141 LDRATAEV
-149 EEPFHTEDD
+149 EEPFHTED
-158 EDGDLDG
+158 EEAVVE
-165 SDTDAADSN
+165 TDIDARPAA
-174 PNNLTINDLP
+174 LTIDDLP

-209 LALTEAEADNNLNY
+209 LALTEDEADNNLNY

-230 KLNAQHNDNDD
+230 KLNAQH
-241 EDEYTYEYEE
+241 
-251 YDDEEYEDEADDEDT
+251 DDEEYEDEADDEDT

-284 ENPQTAPSTN
+284 ENPQTAPNTN

-351 FHLANTQI
+351 IHLANTQI

-413 ATAATNITQWFTP
+413 ATAATNIIQWFTP

-446 TPLTC
+446 APLTC

>member
-1 MAINLSKSP
+1 MAINLSKSH

-46 AAPQEPETETNDS
+46 PAPQEPETETNDS
-59 LEEDESDF
+59 PEEDESDF

-100 DEENVS
+100 DEENIS
-106 FTTDDDETDDG
+106 FATDDEDNTDG

-126 DLLYGSGTDGEPQSA
+126 DLLYGSGTEDEPQSA

-149 EEPFHTEDD
+149 EEPFHTED
-158 EDGDLDG
+158 EEVVVE
-165 SDTDAADSN
+165 TDIDARPAA
-174 PNNLTINDLP
+174 LTIDDLP

-230 KLNAQHNDNDD
+230 KLNAQHNNDNDD

-251 YDDEEYEDEADDEDT
+251 YDDEYEDEADDEDT

-284 ENPQTAPSTN
+284 ENPQTAPNTN

-392 YTATITNQGATNA
+392 YTATLTNQGTTNA

-446 TPLTC
+446 ASLTC
-451 TTDPTG
+451 TNDLTG

>member
-27 TENDNVVDVD
+27 TENDSVVDVD

-46 AAPQEPETETNDS
+46 PAPQEPETETNDS

-81 EDEEEPSPEPENTN
+81 EDEEEPSPEPETTN
-95 ADFGD
+95 ADFGY

-126 DLLYGSGTDGEPQSA
+126 DLLYGSGTEDEPQSA

-149 EEPFHTEDD
+149 EEPFHTED
-158 EDGDLDG
+158 EEVVVE
-165 SDTDAADSN
+165 TDIDVRPAA
-174 PNNLTINDLP
+174 LTIDDLP

-230 KLNAQHNDNDD
+230 KLNAQHNND

-446 TPLTC
+446 ASLTC
-451 TTDPTG
+451 TNDLTG